1 MGGSAGTKVVVG
13 LELGEFW
20 DWSKLGDEDIS
31 NLLSHV
37 VELVGTGIGDD
48 VTNISVD
55 FGDVHDG
62 VGESF
67 FEKSDWVLEDGS
79 PDFDSFDIWGSSF
92 AVNKISIDGTDHL
105 SNDGDTLDNISN
117 ILLFEISNGL
127 HEINLE
133 SFSILEAWCNIDE
146 FIVLNKSIK
155 ESSHELNNIVVV
167 ELGKESRSEK
177 F

>member
-1 MGGSAGTKVVVG
+1 M
-13 LELGEFW
+13 
-20 DWSKLGDEDIS
+20 
-31 NLLSHV
+31 
-37 VELVGTGIGDD
+37 
-48 VTNISVD
+48 D
-55 FGDVHDG
+55 FADVHNG

-79 PDFDSFDIWGSSF
+79 PDFDSFDIWGSSL
-92 AVNKISIDGTDHL
+92 AVNKICIDGTDHL

-146 FIVLNKSIK
+146 FVVLNKSIK
-155 ESSHELNNIVVV
+155 ESSNELNNIVVV
-167 ELGKESRSEK
+167 EFGNSGGSDK
-177 F
+177 FGN